1 MRGLHFFNKQ
11 RRFPNI
17 ENTIFFTYDEQIQK
31 LINEKQLI
39 ISDLETTKSILQ
51 KLSYFSLVDNY
62 KDIFTHRPSGKYLHG
77 VTFEEITAFYYFDE
91 ELRILFLKYILHV
104 EQYLKSMLAYYF
116 CEKHGTQQSAYL
128 SVKNYNCTPKNLN
141 QINHLITALV
151 KTISLPSH
159 YRYIIHYAKTYDNVP
174 LWITVNAL
182 TFGQISKMYQ
192 YTTSDIR
199 SKISLNFSNISESQL
214 HQLIR
219 ILANCRNICAHNEC
233 LYSFQINEA
242 IPDMPLHKELKLPQ
256 KNGQYSIGKKDLFA
270 VVIALRYL
278 IDTKDFK
285 QFKKELNQ
293 LILSAFK
300 NCPHLTPQVLFSKMG
315 FPTNWKNV

>member
-1 MRGLHFFNKQ
+1 M
-11 RRFPNI
+11 
-17 ENTIFFTYDEQIQK
+17 
-31 LINEKQLI
+31 
-39 ISDLETTKSILQ
+39 
-51 KLSYFSLVDNY
+51 SYFSLVDNY
-62 KDIFTHRPSGKYLHG
+62 KDIFTHKPSGKYLHG

-128 SVKNYNCTPKNLN
+128 SVKNYNCTPKNLS

-151 KTISLPSH
+151 NTISLPSH
-159 YRYIIHYAKTYDNVP
+159 YRYITHYVKTYDNVP

-199 SKISLNFSNISESQL
+199 SKISLNFSNISEIHL

-242 IPDMPLHKELKLPQ
+242 IPDMPSHKELKLPQ

-270 VVIALRYL
+270 VVIARILPRKYYFP
-278 IDTKDFK
+278 KWDFQQIGKYIK
-285 QFKKELNQ
+285 QEHSSIIVSDYFVMLSSFKFI
-293 LILSAFK
+293 ILFFYTSTSIKSF
-300 NCPHLTPQVLFSKMG
+300 V
-315 FPTNWKNV
+315 

>member
-62 KDIFTHRPSGKYLHG
+62 KDIFTHKPSGKYLHG
-77 VTFEEITAFYYFDE
+77 VTFEE
-91 ELRILFLKYILHV
+91 
-104 EQYLKSMLAYYF
+104 
-116 CEKHGTQQSAYL
+116 
-128 SVKNYNCTPKNLN
+128 
-141 QINHLITALV
+141 ITALV

-242 IPDMPLHKELKLPQ
+242 ISDMPLHKELKLPQ

-315 FPTNWKNV
+315 FPANWKNL